1 MAKQNF
7 NFNPLSEFKTP
18 ESVYDKDRLKKIGGV
33 NALATVIN
41 SLANVYGATKGA
53 RIAPQKA
60 TNPMLTK
67 LMELSDREDA
77 LNYRK
82 SLMALSDSMAEA
94 RGERS
99 FERSSAF
106 QKEQQAER
114 FTQSDKQQANRFTEN
129 RSLIDLKNKL
139 TQENVEGQRT
149 YKDEARK
156 QEQINALARI
166 KAQGESYRSR
176 TGYDGYIKFGTNGA
190 LGTFNAKTGVY
201 DEKLSAEQV
210 PLLYRAIIDEIG
222 KNPQLGKLPGTL
234 SDNPKTQQKFI
245 QDNWPLAQQLLE
257 LLSGSGIPEPQGK
270 NVFGGYLDKPTETV
284 TQPTKKN
291 RLPEQKGSLD
301 F

>member
-33 NALATVIN
+33 NALATLLN

-53 RIAPQKA
+53 RVAPQKA

-94 RGERS
+94 RGERAS
-99 FERSSAF
+99 ERGFEKS
-106 QKEQQAER
+106 K
-114 FTQSDKQQANRFTEN
+114 
-129 RSLIDLKNKL
+129 SLYDYQLAAKKKYALDPELIEHEK
-139 TQENVEGQRT
+139 TVA
-149 YKDEARK
+149 DEATQNKIK
-156 QEQINALARI
+156 QYEALYGQKGNLATQKAKI
-166 KAQGESYRSR
+166 KEKTLSPNK
-176 TGYDGYIKFGTNGA
+176 TGFTDD
-190 LGTFNAKTGVY
+190 GTFIVGTQNG
-201 DEKLSAEQV
+201 
-210 PLLYRAIIDEIG
+210 DEILLQSG
-222 KNPQLGKLPGTL
+222 KIGEFLHILINKMAEGGYPIPDNIAQMTRPQL
-234 SDNPKTQQKFI
+234 QKFI
-245 QDNWPLAQQLLE
+245 QMYYSVAQEE
-257 LLSGSGIPEPQGK
+257 LLDLRKQQYSTDTPEAQKAREEIRSGAVGNI
-270 NVFGGYLDKPTETV
+270 FGGGI
-284 TQPTKKN
+284 TQPTKKQN